1 MRVVL
6 IGKFDFDVI
15 SLSLSLGD
23 IILFR
28 FLFYLFRLF
37 DNDDNSDKWRFLIL
51 SSNNFFFF
59 LQNGIMDNL
68 EIVLNVNRKR
78 WINI

>member
-51 SSNNFFFF
+51 SSNNFFF